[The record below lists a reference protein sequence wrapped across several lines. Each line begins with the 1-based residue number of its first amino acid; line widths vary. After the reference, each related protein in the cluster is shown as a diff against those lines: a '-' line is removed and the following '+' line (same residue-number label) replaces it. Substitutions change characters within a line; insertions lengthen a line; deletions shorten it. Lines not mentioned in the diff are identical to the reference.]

1 MTAPSLLDQARTAY
15 QASHLDTAETLCRA
29 AGAET
34 DGGDRAG
41 ALLLLAHIHRRRG
54 QTDTAAET
62 AAAGLR
68 DDPTSAAAAQTHTLM
83 RALMGA
89 ERSRN
94 WILIPGV
101 PRNLPE
107 FTPVLNSAV
116 ALRAEGL
123 ADEILLSTWTGQISG
138 TPGIARELE
147 KHRILWI
154 ESPEPRIRLAGHIF
168 HQMKSFMAGLNA
180 CPPGS
185 RVLKLRTD
193 KVPMLP
199 AAWAGFR
206 NALGGGL
213 DLRIGG
219 GAGGDA
225 AYPAIF
231 GERVA
236 VTSFG
241 NFANL
246 FCMNDI
252 TFFGRREDLLTLANM
267 DARFFEHFRSMAP
280 EQWYFAH
287 PFIDRFPIFQSYF
300 RLPLGMTHSA
310 DLRRR
315 LLAASLTNDTYARMV
330 MSYAHLVSHYF
341 RVGLLPRTPDAV
353 DAAAGR
359 CRSLTCEE
367 LLFTED
373 HGLGCFLRPCTGRSV
388 ADAVPGGR
396 DAAQPP
402 GGPFAAGGVDGAP
415 LWVPHHGQSAGDRGR
430 SGNFRLSRR
439 HPRAGGQRAGHLVQ
453 RQHMMN
459 RSHAA

>member
-1 MTAPSLLDQARTAY
+1 MTAPILLDQARIAY
-15 QASHLDTAETLCRA
+15 QANRLDTAEALCRA

-34 DGGDRAG
+34 DGGDRAA

-54 QTDTAAET
+54 QTDAAAET
-62 AAAGLR
+62 VAAVLR
-68 DDPTSAAAAQTHTLM
+68 DDPASIPAAQAYTLM
-83 RALMGA
+83 RALMSAGQA
-89 ERSRN
+89 RN

-107 FTPVLNSAV
+107 FTAVLNGAL

-123 ADEILLSTWTGQISG
+123 ADEILLSTWTGQFSG
-138 TPGIARELE
+138 NPGIARELE
-147 KHRILWI
+147 KHRVLWI
-154 ESPEPRIRLAGHIF
+154 ESPEPRITLAGHII
-168 HQMKSFMAGLNA
+168 HQMKAFMAGLNA

-199 AAWAGFR
+199 AVWEGFR

-213 DLRIGG
+213 DREIGG
-219 GAGGDA
+219 GAGGDP
-225 AYPAIF
+225 AYPTIF
-231 GERVA
+231 SERVA

-267 DARFFEHFRSMAP
+267 DARFFERFRSMAP

-300 RLPLGMTHSA
+300 RIPLGMTHSA

-315 LLAASLTNDTYARMV
+315 LLAASLKNDTYARMV

-341 RVGLLPRTPDAV
+341 RVGMQPRTPQTV
-353 DAAAGR
+353 EVAAAR
-359 CRSLTCEE
+359 CRGLTYEE

-373 HGLGCFLRPCTGRSV
+373 HGLGSFSAHVPDDLWLAPFLTNGMRPS
-388 ADAVPGGR
+388 
-396 DAAQPP
+396 
-402 GGPFAAGGVDGAP
+402 P
-415 LWVPHHGQSAGDRGR
+415 LGDRLQQAGEAVR
-430 SGNFRLSRR
+430 PYAFHTAANPAEIDADLEISGF
-439 HPRAGGQRAGHLVQ
+439 
-453 RQHMMN
+453 
-459 RSHAA
+459 HAAIHTLAASEPGTWFNTNT